1 MPVTSVWVHIDLDEV
16 LEDFSN
22 EQIEK
27 ALDKRLSYR
36 SDKEINEAVA
46 LVRKGRYE
54 DALSYFQDFIEDHA
68 AKVRAK
74 KYLDWK
80 KKQTAQEEV

>member
-1 MPVTSVWVHIDLDEV
+1 MPSVCLSTCVDLDEV
-16 LEDFSN
+16 LADFT
-22 EQIEK
+22 
-27 ALDKRLSYR
+27 
-36 SDKEINEAVA
+36 DKEIKEALGSRLEHWSDNEINKAVA

-54 DALSYFQDFIEDHA
+54 DALSYFQDYIEDHA

-80 KKQTAQEEV
+80 KKQTALEEV